1 MAIYKYDD
9 SFYLN
14 AVSGSYF
21 SENPK
26 HVTAHEL
33 SKGKIEFLVK
43 VYRLSTVVCF
53 AALPF
58 SLWFGAVSRITRGAS
73 SFLYINVLITII
85 GITIFSILFVTLAL
99 RSSATTVDLSRS
111 ELAVSESVIVY
122 LYYLAFSLNL
132 FILLTTAPWGSDI
145 GFPTIMIPGIAYFL
159 CALLFSIYRLILIR
173 KWLSRKCT
181 LS

>member
-21 SENPK
+21 SENSK
-26 HVTAHEL
+26 HVTAHKL

-58 SLWFGAVSRITRGAS
+58 SLWFGAVSRITKGTS

-99 RSSATTVDLSRS
+99 RSSATTVDLSKS
-111 ELAVSESVIVY
+111 ELAVSESIIVY

-145 GFPTIMIPGIAYFL
+145 GFPPIMIPGISYFL